1 MVRRN
6 AAISPAAPITSAIAT
21 TIVATAVV
29 IARMLASRLTT
40 SSDQSVPGATNS
52 FDHRLIAM
60 QFGAKSAH
68 VNLDDVGIAF
78 EVEIPYVVQD
88 VAFRQHLVGMMQQ
101 VLEDRELAAGE
112 LDLFATQ
119 PHPSGRRVKPK
130 GSLFEH
136 RRSCPRTS
144 SAQCPQPRNK
154 NGIREGLGQV
164 VVGAGVQTLDL
175 IPDAVL
181 RGQHQDR
188 CPIAF
193 AAQRLAY
200 LVAV

>member
-40 SSDQSVPGATNS
+40 SGDQSIPGATNG
-52 FDHRLIAM
+52 FDHGLIPM
-60 QFGAKSAH
+60 QFGAESSH

-101 VLEDRELAAGE
+101 VLEDRDVGGGE
-112 LDLFATQ
+112 RVFSPAE

-136 RRSCPRTS
+136 RRSCPRAS
-144 SAQCPQPRNK
+144 S
-154 NGIREGLGQV
+154 
-164 VVGAGVQTLDL
+164 
-175 IPDAVL
+175 
-181 RGQHQDR
+181 
-188 CPIAF
+188 
-193 AAQRLAY
+193 
-200 LVAV
+200 